1 MCIPLLNMN
10 ERAKCAWHLPLSHV
24 SPLLR
29 PAVDLRQ
36 QHYYRHRRRD
46 RARSKAKLN
55 QSGRILAARTT
66 FVHFS
71 SSTPR
76 NDAASAEFVPII
88 FIASALNCSLTDEFA
103 TALRHF
109 SSYLSTIAYAV
120 SAHFDGSGPKIFL
133 PYEPKEN
140 PFRGCI

>member
-1 MCIPLLNMN
+1 MRVAP
-10 ERAKCAWHLPLSHV
+10 AALSCL
-24 SPLLR
+24 SAESLLR

-76 NDAASAEFVPII
+76 NDAASAEFVPMI
-88 FIASALNCSLTDEFA
+88 FVASALNCSLTDEFA

-109 SSYLSTIAYAV
+109 V
-120 SAHFDGSGPKIFL
+120 SIDDRLRRQRAF
-133 PYEPKEN
+133 
-140 PFRGCI
+140 